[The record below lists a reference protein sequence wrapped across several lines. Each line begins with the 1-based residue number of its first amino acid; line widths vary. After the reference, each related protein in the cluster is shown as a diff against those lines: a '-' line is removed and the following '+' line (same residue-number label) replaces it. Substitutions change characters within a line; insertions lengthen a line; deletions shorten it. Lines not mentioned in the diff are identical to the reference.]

1 MIKVYAPLQMDF
13 AANILVKKIN
23 SLGRSCERVSKLH
36 PDKQNAWIIYN
47 TAMAWTLPERFI
59 SYQTEQSGTHWFSD
73 KYRERLSKS
82 IAVWEYC
89 AANKSEYDHKNIS
102 IVTPGVEIQPKAKKD
117 IDLLFYGAINERRK
131 QALRGLNCK
140 VVNNV
145 MGNAMQSLLARTK
158 TVLNVHYYEPNV
170 FEMFRANEC
179 LSHHCNFIS
188 EHSLHGVKPYKDIVK
203 FGELH
208 ELKELIESVGEFNHD
223 ISHLDNTEQIRKALK
238 HIPKKLFTFASNNN
252 MITKYKL
259 KGVSQLV
266 FRDANRNIISIT
278 KDNITDDLVQIAIA
292 NGKAH
297 CFEELTETKKNVS
310 PVKLQLQP
318 VTSTLTEAPK
328 EKPVSLIPKEST
340 QPVVSAPKVKGKPG
354 RKPKESKPLTDTK

>member
-23 SLGRSCERVSKLH
+23 SLGRSCERVNKLY
-36 PDKQNAWIIYN
+36 PDKQSVWIIYN
-47 TAMAWTLPERFI
+47 SAMAWTLPDRYI
-59 SYQTEQSGTHWFSD
+59 SYQTEQNGTHWFSD

-89 AANKSEYDHKNIS
+89 AANKFEYEHKNIL
-102 IVTPGVEIQPKAKKD
+102 IVSAGIQVQPKIKKD

-131 QALRGLNCK
+131 QALQGINCK
-140 VVNNV
+140 IVNNV
-145 MGNAMQSLLARTK
+145 MGAAMQSLLARSK
-158 TVLNVHYYEPNV
+158 TVLNIHYYDPNV

-179 LSHHCNFIS
+179 LSHHCNFVS
-188 EHSLHGVKPYKDIVK
+188 EHSPHGVKPYKDIVK

-208 ELKELIESVGEFNHD
+208 ELKDLVQSVGEFNHD
-223 ISHLDNTEQIRKALK
+223 ISHLDNTEEIRKALK

-252 MITKYKL
+252 MISKYKL

-278 KDNITDDLVQIAIA
+278 KDNISDDLVQIAIA

-297 CFEELTETKKNVS
+297 CFEELTETKKNVNLKAS
-310 PVKLQLQP
+310 PLQP
-318 VTSTLTEAPK
+318 VTLTLTEVSKDVSDLK
-328 EKPVSLIPKEST
+328 EV
-340 QPVVSAPKVKGKPG
+340 QPVQTVSTETKKRG
-354 RKPKESKPLTDTK
+354 RPAKSKE